1 MCGPETPVWAETP
14 GGTPVETPGQIPEKI
29 LREAGVL
36 AGDSGLQRAETPVLR
51 AETPEMGGDS
61 DVQWAETPAFRLQLL
76 P

>member
-1 MCGPETPVWAETP
+1 MGAETP

-36 AGDSGLQRAETPVLR
+36 AGDSGLRGAETPGLRVETPVWAGDSGVRRAETTV
-51 AETPEMGGDS
+51 
-61 DVQWAETPAFRLQLL
+61 FRLQLL